1 MIRRPNS
8 PVLIVNPKSGDG
20 SARHYDLVRHCRL
33 RGIEPVV
40 LEPGREIASVA
51 AAAVDG
57 GAEVIGAAGGD
68 GTQAAVA
75 TVAFE
80 HDVPYV
86 CVPAG
91 TRNHFAL
98 DLGVDCDDVVGAL
111 DAFLEATERRVDLAR
126 VNGRV
131 FVNNASLGLYGEIVR
146 SPDYRDAKL
155 RTILEMLPELI
166 GPGAE
171 PFDLRY
177 RNGVGVACAG
187 VDVIVV
193 SNNPYDLDPRRSP
206 QTRGNMDGGV
216 LGVVAVPGGPLF
228 RGWSQWT
235 VPTFEVDSD
244 AEVNVGL
251 DGEAVSLEP
260 PLQFESLSS
269 ALRVRC
275 RLHPRRRRRR
285 SLSGALRLR
294 H

>member
-1 MIRRPNS
+1 M
-8 PVLIVNPKSGDG
+8 
-20 SARHYDLVRHCRL
+20 
-33 RGIEPVV
+33 
-40 LEPGREIASVA
+40 
-51 AAAVDG
+51 
-57 GAEVIGAAGGD
+57 IGAAGGD

-111 DAFLEATERRVDLAR
+111 DAFLEPTERRVDLAQ

-131 FVNNASLGLYGEIVR
+131 FVNNTSMGLYGEIVR
-146 SPDYRDAKL
+146 SPYYRDAKL

-177 RNGVGVACAG
+177 KDGDGVECAG
-187 VDVIVV
+187 ADVIVV
-193 SNNPYDLDPRRSP
+193 SNNPYQPDPMRSP
-206 QTRGNMDGGV
+206 QTRGDMDGGV
-216 LGVVAVPGGPLF
+216 LGVVAVPGGPLL

-235 VPTFEVDSD
+235 VSTFQVDSD
-244 AEVNVGL
+244 AAVNVGL
-251 DGEAVSLEP
+251 DGEAVLLEP
-260 PLQFESLSS
+260 PLQFESLPSV
-269 ALRVRC
+269 LRVRYPI
-275 RLHPRRRRRR
+275 HPRRRRRR
-285 SLSGALRLR
+285 RLWDPLRLR